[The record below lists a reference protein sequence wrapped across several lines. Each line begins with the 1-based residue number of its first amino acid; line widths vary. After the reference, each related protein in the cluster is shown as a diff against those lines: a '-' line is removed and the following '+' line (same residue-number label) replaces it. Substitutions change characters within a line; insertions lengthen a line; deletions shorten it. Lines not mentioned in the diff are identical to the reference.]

1 MKARYAISASLVAML
16 ALPMA
21 AHAAS
26 AAPQEGPS
34 AGDVPVAA
42 PNSADAANSMQ
53 EGDIVVTALRQSSL
67 LSKTP
72 IAVTAV
78 TGEGLRTL
86 GITDVRSLA
95 TVVPNVT
102 LTDYNQG
109 VIIQMRGVSSSDT
122 TEKGDPS
129 AAFLLDGIYIARVQ
143 DQVGSL
149 FDVERVEVLRGPQ
162 GTLYGR
168 NTTAG
173 AINII
178 TTRPKYEFGGSVDAE
193 YGNFN
198 ALNLTG
204 IVNIPVA
211 ATLGLRAAVN
221 YQRRDNYIRE
231 TVASPNDL
239 DPGRD
244 LLSGRL
250 SFGGEVGERF
260 NFVIRGDYAR
270 DHGST
275 FGSVPLSNFFQMP
288 LVKGVDPTYV
298 DKGSDAQRSI
308 PFALQHPSRNDAERY
323 GIMGEFSYDF
333 GGAQLTYLGGYRK
346 STTDSTTDLVFAFGQ
361 TPSTF
366 DGKNRQQSH
375 ELRLAFGSGSPLHGQ
390 TGLYYFEGRSS
401 VDLLIGPPLA
411 TAFFGPTATGYDIV
425 QRLVIN
431 RSKGVFGQVT
441 YDLTPDLHI
450 TGGIRYTED
459 FKSRDG
465 TSYVV
470 RGATR
475 TELTPNTAAVKFHKV
490 TWRAGIDY
498 DVPDLGL
505 IYASVAS
512 GYKSGGFNDGC
523 PVGSGPGC
531 STPVDV
537 FFYQPETLTA
547 YEAGVKFRFGNM
559 LRINT
564 ALFHYDYSGLQLT
577 QVTVTAGGNPVSFTR
592 NAAKAKVDGVE
603 FEAQFTPTANDRVD
617 LSVNYVNARYT
628 DFVPD
633 ATFPNTTNPLRFD
646 GRLLDRSPK
655 WSGIASYT
663 HIFPLDNGA
672 TIELMGRVRYSGDY
686 YLQDLNNLSQFR
698 QPHYTKSDV
707 TVTYNSE
714 GKRWYLQGYIKNI
727 ENEITLGF
735 AGSGLSPG
743 AIFEQPRTYGVR
755 AGMKF

>member
-1 MKARYAISASLVAML
+1 VSLAALSGPAI
-16 ALPMA
+16 
-21 AHAAS
+21 AHAEQPATTAQSGSTAAAATTQAS
-26 AAPQEGPS
+26 RVGEIGE
-34 AGDVPVAA
+34 V
-42 PNSADAANSMQ
+42 
-53 EGDIVVTALRQSSL
+53 VVTALRQSSL

-72 IAVTAV
+72 LAVTAV
-78 TGEGLRTL
+78 TGEEVRTL
-86 GITDVRSLA
+86 GITDPRALA

-149 FDVERVEVLRGPQ
+149 FDIERVEVLRGPQ

-173 AINII
+173 VINII
-178 TTRPKYEFGGSVDAE
+178 TTRPKYDFGGSVEAE
-193 YGNFN
+193 YGNFD
-198 ALNLTG
+198 AVNLTG
-204 IVNIPVA
+204 IVNVPLA

-221 YQRRDNYIRE
+221 YQRRDSYIRE
-231 TVASPNDL
+231 TVSSPNDL
-239 DPGRD
+239 DPGRNI
-244 LLSGRL
+244 LSGRL
-250 SFGGEVGERF
+250 SFGGEVGDRF

-275 FGSVPLSNFFQMP
+275 FGTVPLNNFFQLP
-288 LVKGVDPTYV
+288 LVRGVDPTYV
-298 DKGSDAQRSI
+298 DKGSDAQRTL

-333 GGAQLTYLGGYRK
+333 GGAELTYLGGYRR
-346 STTDSTTDLVFAFGQ
+346 SITDSTTDLIFAFGQ

-366 DGKNRQQSH
+366 DGRNRQQSH
-375 ELRLAFGSGSPLHGQ
+375 ELRLAFGSGQPLHGQ
-390 TGLYYFEGRSS
+390 TGVYYFEGKSS

-411 TAFFGPTATGYDIV
+411 TAFFGPTATGYNIV
-425 QRLVIN
+425 QRQVIN
-431 RSKGVFGQVT
+431 RSKAVFGQLT
-441 YDLTPDLHI
+441 YDLTPDLHL
-450 TGGIRYTED
+450 TGGVRYTED

-465 TSYVV
+465 TSFIVS
-470 RGATR
+470 GATR
-475 TELTPNTAAVKFHKV
+475 TELTPNTAAVKFDKV
-490 TWRAGIDY
+490 TWRAGVDY
-498 DVPDLGL
+498 DIPGLGL

-512 GYKSGGFNDGC
+512 GYKAGGFNDGC
-523 PVGSGPGC
+523 ASGSGPGC
-531 STPVDV
+531 STPPDV
-537 FFYQPETLTA
+537 FFYEPETLTA
-547 YEAGVKFRFGNM
+547 YEGGVKFRFGDM

-564 ALFHYDYSGLQLT
+564 AVFHYDYNDLQLT

-603 FEAQFTPTANDRVD
+603 FEAHFTPTSADRLD
-617 LSVNYVNARYT
+617 LSVNYVDARYT
-628 DFVPD
+628 DFVPNT
-633 ATFPNTTNPLRFD
+633 TFPNTANPLRFD

-655 WSGIASYT
+655 WSGTAAYT
-663 HIFPLDNGA
+663 HTFPLASGA
-672 TIELMGRVRYSGDY
+672 TIELMGRIRYSGDY

-707 TVTYNSE
+707 TVTYNAE
-714 GKRWYLQGYIKNI
+714 DERWYLQGFVKNI

-735 AGSGLSPG
+735 AGSGLGPG

-755 AGMKF
+755 AGTTF